1 MLLARTLRWSL
12 LVQFALAAGAALL
25 LHAWGVPAWFAI
37 VAAFALPLAGTAIVL
52 AIEFVTGAAI
62 DRREGGR
69 LRVGPALRLWG
80 NETLTSF
87 RMFGWNQPF
96 ASTFPEQPLVKDP
109 QRPAVLL
116 VHGYMCNRAVWH
128 PLLLSGTLK
137 ECNVATV
144 NLEPVFGP
152 IERYGEVIAR
162 AVDALRTAT
171 GAARVTLV
179 CHSMG
184 GIAARAYLHAYADKG
199 GDDAVERVITIA
211 TPHKGTIFG
220 AFGSGHN
227 ARQMRHGTSYLE
239 DLTGAEPPE
248 RAARFVCIA
257 SRDDNL
263 IVPRTSCML
272 QGARH
277 IWLDGVGHLAL
288 LFDPRVWQ
296 LLRQLIVNEG
306 AAATQREAMSSAT

>member
-1 MLLARTLRWSL
+1 MLAKVLLTSLIGQVLLVAIAAWLLSLAGVWWPLAILLALCLPFAFTA
-12 LVQFALAAGAALL
+12 LVLG
-25 LHAWGVPAWFAI
+25 
-37 VAAFALPLAGTAIVL
+37 
-52 AIEFVTGAAI
+52 IEFATGAAI
-62 DRREGGR
+62 DRRPGAR
-69 LRVGPALRLWG
+69 LAPWLALRIWWQEA
-80 NETLTSF
+80 NTSF
-87 RMFGWNQPF
+87 GMFSWNQPF
-96 ASTFPEQPLVKDP
+96 ASSFPEQPLVRDA

-116 VHGYMCNRAVWH
+116 VHGYMCNRAVWR

-162 AVDALRTAT
+162 AVDALRAAT

-184 GIAARAYLHAYADKG
+184 GIAARAYLHQH
-199 GDDAVERVITIA
+199 GDEAVERVITIA
-211 TPHKGTIFG
+211 TPHYGTIFG

-227 ARQMRHGTSYLE
+227 ARQMRHRTSYLQE
-239 DLTGAEPPE
+239 LTGAEPPE

-288 LFDPRVWQ
+288 LFDARLWQ
-296 LLRQLIVNEG
+296 WLRELIVTEP
-306 AAATQREAMSSAT
+306 AQERRAMSSAT